1 MNLRVS
7 GLKMTTPHSL
17 LRNCFAV
24 WSGLTFVILS
34 AAKNLACLAAPA
46 GFFAALRM
54 TDAALSSDGIPV
66 LRSSRL
72 KCHPIAY
79 LPAPSP

>member
-34 AAKNLACLAAPA
+34 AAKNLACLARGPDSSL
-46 GFFAALRM
+46 LRM
-54 TDAALSSDGIPV
+54 TDAAPAVTAS
-66 LRSSRL
+66 RSS
-72 KCHPIAY
+72 
-79 LPAPSP
+79 APVG

>member
-1 MNLRVS
+1 
-7 GLKMTTPHSL
+7 MTTLHSL

-24 WSGLTFVILS
+24 WSGLTFVILRRS
-34 AAKNLACLAAPA
+34 EDLACLAAPA
-46 GFFAALRM
+46 GFFTALGM

>member
-34 AAKNLACLAAPA
+34 ASEESCLPRGASRI
-46 GFFAALRM
+46 LRC
-54 TDAALSSDGIPV
+54 AQNDG
-66 LRSSRL
+66 R
-72 KCHPIAY
+72 CAQQ
-79 LPAPSP
+79 